1 MSTKTEFRFGEV
13 HGLLDQVEIGHD
25 KVHCR
30 NIFET
35 GNGGVSLLAFEAGQ
49 KLETHLAPAE
59 VMVNVLE
66 GEIEFTMDGK
76 PHTLN
81 AGQFLLM
88 GQDVPHSV
96 LAKADS
102 KVLLIKVKA

>member
-13 HGLLDQVEIGHD
+13 HKLLSQVETGNE
-25 KVHCR
+25 KVHFK

-35 GNGGVSLLAFEAGQ
+35 DNGGVALIAFEAGQ

-59 VMVNVLE
+59 IMVTVLE
-66 GEIEFTMDGK
+66 GEVEFTVDGK
-76 PHTLN
+76 PN
-81 AGQFLLM
+81 DMSAGEFLLL

-96 LAKADS
+96 TAKTDT
-102 KVLLIKVKA
+102 KLLLVKVKP

>member
-1 MSTKTEFRFGEV
+1 MSTKTEFMFGEV
-13 HGLLDQVEIGHD
+13 HSLLNQVEKGND
-25 KVHCR
+25 KVHFR

-35 GNGGVSLLAFEAGQ
+35 GNGGVSLVAFEAGQ
-49 KLETHLAPAE
+49 KLDKHLAPAE
-59 VMVNVLE
+59 VMVLVLE
-66 GEIEFTMDGK
+66 GNIEFTMDGH
-76 PHTLN
+76 PHNLE

-102 KVLLIKVKA
+102 KLLLIKVKA